1 MTSDLLGGDLAFPD
15 EFVERGFRNLQVGG
29 QLFNSKDVTWVF
41 IHQTYLSGLKTKFNL
56 SLQHIKT
63 VVYS

>member
-15 EFVERGFRNLQVGG
+15 EFVKRGFRDLQVGG

-41 IHQTYLSGLKTKFNL
+41 IHQTYLSGLKAKFNL
-56 SLQHIKT
+56 SLPHIKT

>member
-1 MTSDLLGGDLAFPD
+1 MTSDLLGRDLAFPD
-15 EFVERGFRNLQVGG
+15 EFVERGLWDLQVGG

-41 IHQTYLSGLKTKFNL
+41 IHRTYLSGLKAKFNL
-56 SLQHIKT
+56 SLPYIRS

>member
-1 MTSDLLGGDLAFPD
+1 MIAFPD
-15 EFVERGFRNLQVGG
+15 EFVERGLWDLQVGG

-41 IHQTYLSGLKTKFNL
+41 IHRTYLSDLKAKFNL
-56 SLQHIKT
+56 SLPHIRS